1 MIKKYVKRAKTYESI
16 WPLFLVWKNTK
27 SILNNY
33 IWWLKPCYRLSK
45 KYLYLEMVLLLMEGA
60 QIMAN
65 DTVLSYYIFNLAFL
79 KEVFKAMSTFG

>member
-1 MIKKYVKRAKTYESI
+1 
-16 WPLFLVWKNTK
+16 
-27 SILNNY
+27 
-33 IWWLKPCYRLSK
+33 
-45 KYLYLEMVLLLMEGA
+45 MVLLLMEGA